1 LRNLSRLPAF
11 IRMEHFNDMN
21 HDHRPDSDRDDD
33 LDALFASRPVRL
45 SADFT
50 EKTLARIALAAGES
64 DPALDA
70 LLATRPVA
78 ASPDMPD
85 RVIAAVA
92 TERRRRFILLRVAS
106 PLALAACL
114 ALAALPALMT
124 GRVAGDRVTAALN
137 ADAELSALAALPVSK
152 NSVLH
157 SEELATLADL
167 GAAFASEAPDS
178 AYEI

>member
-1 LRNLSRLPAF
+1 
-11 IRMEHFNDMN
+11 MEHFNDMN

-33 LDALFASRPVRL
+33 LDALLASRPVRL

-50 EKTLARIALAAGES
+50 EKTLARIALAAAET
-64 DPALDA
+64 DPALDT
-70 LLATRPVA
+70 LLASRPLA
-78 ASPDMPD
+78 APAGMVD
-85 RVIAAVA
+85 RVVAAVA
-92 TERRRRFILLRVAS
+92 TERRRRFVLLRVVS

-114 ALAALPALMT
+114 ALAAIPALLST
-124 GRVAGDRVTAALN
+124 GHTAGDRVTATLN
-137 ADAELSALAALPVSK
+137 ADAELRALAALPVSK
-152 NSVLH
+152 NNALH